1 MKKMWLLVT
10 SPGILI
16 VSEGL
21 QEIQFKPF
29 GDDKPSVKKAVNAL
43 LSLEKGEMIEELKHV
58 LNQLDE
64 NTPIKTDNKQ
74 VSSLIKSEFENIPIE
89 IVEGG
94 TELLKVREKI
104 SEFFTKL
111 FGTYE
116 QYIEFVNAV
125 GVEISK
131 AKVAEAGE
139 RRDLMIIRA
148 VTISEDLTK
157 MINTLASHVREWYG
171 YYWPE
176 LGRVIEDHELYLQ
189 LVSELGKVENF
200 TEENV
205 RKIVRNE
212 KLVREI
218 MNAKKER
225 VGIKITDADI
235 KMIQH
240 MAKRTLDMYAD
251 KERILDYLDELMQEA
266 APNIRAL
273 IGSVIGAKLIRK
285 AGGLAEL
292 AKLPASTIQIL
303 GAEKALFRA
312 LHGKGTPPKH
322 GIIFQ
327 DPRIFKSPWWQRG
340 KIARALAGKLSIA
353 ARVDYFTGE
362 YIGDELLRDL
372 ERRIEEIK
380 KKYPKPPVK
389 RKEAKEYVPRKKERR
404 PPKRFRKGGRRKGKR

>member
-10 SPGILI
+10 YPGVIAI
-16 VSEGL
+16 SEG
-21 QEIQFKPF
+21 FKDVIFRPF
-29 GDDKPSVKKAVNAL
+29 GDEKPDVNRAVKALTEIEKGRIVDELKEVIEKIGKVPLKVDSEMVAKAV
-43 LSLEKGEMIEELKHV
+43 
-58 LNQLDE
+58 
-64 NTPIKTDNKQ
+64 
-74 VSSLIKSEFENIPIE
+74 KSAFPDIPVE
-89 IVEGG
+89 IVEEGS
-94 TELLKVREKI
+94 ELLKVRDKV
-104 SEFFTKL
+104 SEFYVEL

-116 QYIEFVNAV
+116 KYVEFANLVSIEL
-125 GVEISK
+125 SK
-131 AKVAEAGE
+131 EKVAEAGE

-157 MINTLASHVREWYG
+157 MINTLVSHVREWYG

-176 LGRVIEDHELYLQ
+176 LGKVVEDHELYLT
-189 LVSELGKVENF
+189 LIAELGKVENF
-200 TEENV
+200 TEENL
-205 RKIVRNE
+205 RKYVKSE
-212 KLVREI
+212 KLI
-218 MNAKKER
+218 ANILKAKEER
-225 VGIKITDADI
+225 VGIRITEDDI

-240 MAKRTLDMYAD
+240 VARRTLDLYAD
-251 KERILDYLDELMQEA
+251 KEKILKYLDALMQEA

-273 IGSVIGAKLIRK
+273 IGSVVGAKLIRK

-292 AKLPASTIQIL
+292 AKMPASTIQIL

-327 DPRIFKSPWWQRG
+327 DPRIFRAPWWQRG

-353 ARVDYFTGE
+353 ARVDFYSGE

-380 KKYPKPPVK
+380 KKYPKPPI
-389 RKEAKEYVPRKKERR
+389 RKKEERKPRPPPRGKR
-404 PPKRFRKGGRRKGKR
+404 PPKSKKKKKGKKK

>member
-1 MKKMWLLVT
+1 MWLFIT
-10 SPGILI
+10 YPGVIAI
-16 VSEGL
+16 SEGFQDYL
-21 QEIQFKPF
+21 FKPF
-29 GDDKPSVKKAVNAL
+29 GDEKPDVDRAAKAL
-43 LSLEKGEMIEELKHV
+43 LDIERNKLI
-58 LNQLDE
+58 DE
-64 NTPIKTDNKQ
+64 
-74 VSSLIKSEFENIPIE
+74 IKSLVQEIGDATLKVNNENLAKMLRNEFPNLAVE

-94 TELLKVREKI
+94 KELLKARERIKSIYEKI
-104 SEFFTKL
+104 LGS
-111 FGTYE
+111 YE
-116 QYIEFVNAV
+116 KYIEFACMVS
-125 GVEISK
+125 VEISK

-157 MINTLASHVREWYG
+157 MINTLVSHVREWYG

-176 LGRVIEDHELYLQ
+176 LGKEVEDHELYLK
-189 LVSELGKVENF
+189 LVAELGSVENF
-200 TEENV
+200 TEENL
-205 RKIVRNE
+205 RNFIKNE
-212 KLVREI
+212 KLIKRILKARE
-218 MNAKKER
+218 ER
-225 VGIKITDADI
+225 IGITITEEDI

-240 MAKRTLDMYAD
+240 VARRTLDLYDD
-251 KERILDYLDELMQEA
+251 KEKILEYLDELMQEA

-285 AGGLAEL
+285 AGGLGEL
-292 AKLPASTIQIL
+292 AKMPASTIQIL

-327 DPRIFKSPWWQRG
+327 DPRIFKAPWWQRG

-380 KKYPKPPVK
+380 KKYPKPPIK
-389 RKEAKEYVPRKKERR
+389 KKEEKKPR
-404 PPKRFRKGGRRKGKR
+404 PPPKGKKPPKKKKKGKRR